1 MAHTRPGVFKGQ
13 VRGVS
18 HQGQEKTLHLKAG
31 YIDADFPSSQHFS
44 LAVRRRTIHSA
55 SSMVQ
60 AFPGPQD
67 VVGVRRW
74 RVRCGLPTTRTQPPD
89 PPKWQCT
96 GSRATEKARSV
107 RTDTLRLSGAE
118 TIAAEIRGE
127 NGATPSI
134 RVRRA
139 CCTTHSGSCTC
150 QAHPVGRVG
159 LDNANPHCRN

>member
-1 MAHTRPGVFKGQ
+1 MHASTPLILRKS
-13 VRGVS
+13 RM
-18 HQGQEKTLHLKAG
+18 
-31 YIDADFPSSQHFS
+31 
-44 LAVRRRTIHSA
+44 RRRARTDLCGGRSANGRPYRDTNPELPEKSFSA